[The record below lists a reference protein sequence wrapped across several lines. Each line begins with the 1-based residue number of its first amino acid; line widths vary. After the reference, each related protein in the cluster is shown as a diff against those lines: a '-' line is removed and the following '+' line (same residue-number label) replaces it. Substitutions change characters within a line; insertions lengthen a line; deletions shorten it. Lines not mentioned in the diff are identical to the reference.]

1 MSHDHSH
8 HISHYNRAFAIGV
21 LLNLIFVVIEAGYG
35 FFANSLAL
43 LADAGHNLSDV
54 VSLLL
59 AWGANVLASKAATDK
74 RTFGYKKSTV
84 LASLMSSVLLMAALA
99 SIAWHALERFEN
111 PQPVTGMTVIVV
123 SLIGVVINTL
133 TALLFVQGQKHD
145 LNIRGAFL
153 HMAADA
159 AVSLGVVIAGIV
171 ILFKNWQ
178 WVDPVVSLSIVVIVF
193 IGTWGLFKDS
203 LNYATD
209 AVPKNISIE
218 KLKQYFL
225 SIEHVTGV
233 HGLRL
238 RVWPLSTT
246 ESALIVH
253 LVTDNNALNNDFL
266 IEVQHHLHDHFD
278 IEHATI
284 QVESSQGSAGCMF
297 NHGHAHG

>member
-8 HISHYNRAFAIGV
+8 HISHYNRAFSIGV
-21 LLNLIFVVIEAGYG
+21 LLNIIFVVIEAGYG

-99 SIAWHALERFEN
+99 SIAWHAIERFEN

-233 HGLRL
+233 HGLR
-238 RVWPLSTT
+238 VWPLSTT

-297 NHGHAHG
+297 NHGHSHG

>member
-99 SIAWHALERFEN
+99 SIAWHAIERFEN

-203 LNYATD
+203 INYATD

-233 HGLRL
+233 HGLH
-238 RVWPLSTT
+238 VWPLSTT

-266 IEVQHHLHDHFD
+266 IEVQRHLHDHFD
-278 IEHATI
+278 IEHVTI

>member
-99 SIAWHALERFEN
+99 SIAWHAIERFEN

-123 SLIGVVINTL
+123 SLNGVVINTL

-209 AVPKNISIE
+209 AVPKNISIV

-225 SIEHVTGV
+225 SIEHVRGV
-233 HGLRL
+233 HGLH
-238 RVWPLSTT
+238 VWPLSTT

>member
-1 MSHDHSH
+1 MSHDHCH
-8 HISHYNRAFAIGV
+8 HVSNYNRAFAIGV
-21 LLNLIFVVIEAGYG
+21 LLNIVFVVIEAGYG
-35 FFANSLAL
+35 FYANSLAL

-59 AWGANVLASKAATDK
+59 AWGANVLAGKAATDK

-84 LASLMSSVLLMAALA
+84 LASLTSSILLMAALV
-99 SIAWHALERFEN
+99 SIAWHAIERFEN
-111 PQPVTGMTVIVV
+111 PQPVTGVTIIVV

-159 AVSLGVVIAGIV
+159 AVSLGVVVAGVI

-193 IGTWGLFKDS
+193 IGTWGLFKES

-209 AVPKNISIE
+209 AVPKNININSI
-218 KLKQYFL
+218 KAYFL
-225 SIEHVTGV
+225 NIDHVV
-233 HGLRL
+233 DLHGLH
-238 RVWPLSTT
+238 VWPLSTT

-253 LVTDNNALNNDFL
+253 LVTDKHTLNNEFL
-266 IEVQHHLHDHFD
+266 IEVQQYLHDHFK

-284 QVESSQGSAGCMF
+284 QIETSYGKRGCMF
-297 NHGHAHG
+297 NHEHAHG

>member
-99 SIAWHALERFEN
+99 SIAWHAIERFEN

-233 HGLRL
+233 HGLH
-238 RVWPLSTT
+238 VWPLSTT

-284 QVESSQGSAGCMF
+284 QVESSQGSTGCMF
-297 NHGHAHG
+297 NHGHSHG

>member
-99 SIAWHALERFEN
+99 SIAWHAIERFEN

-123 SLIGVVINTL
+123 SLVGVVINTL
-133 TALLFVQGQKHD
+133 TALFVQGQKHD

-209 AVPKNISIE
+209 AVPKNISIV

-225 SIEHVTGV
+225 SIEHVRGV
-233 HGLRL
+233 HGLH
-238 RVWPLSTT
+238 VWPLSTT

>member
-99 SIAWHALERFEN
+99 SIAWHAIERFEN

-233 HGLRL
+233 HGLR
-238 RVWPLSTT
+238 VWPLSTT

-284 QVESSQGSAGCMF
+284 QVESSQGSEGCMF

>member
-99 SIAWHALERFEN
+99 SIAWHAIERFEN

-233 HGLRL
+233 HGLR
-238 RVWPLSTT
+238 VWPLSTT

>member
-8 HISHYNRAFAIGV
+8 YISHYNRAFAIGV

-99 SIAWHALERFEN
+99 SIAWHAIERFEN
-111 PQPVTGMTVIVV
+111 PQPVTGITVIVV

-233 HGLRL
+233 HGLR
-238 RVWPLSTT
+238 VWPLSTT

-284 QVESSQGSAGCMF
+284 QVESSQGSTGCMF

>member
-99 SIAWHALERFEN
+99 SIAWHAIERFEN

-233 HGLRL
+233 HGLR
-238 RVWPLSTT
+238 VWPLSTT

-284 QVESSQGSAGCMF
+284 QVESSQGSTGCMF

>member
-99 SIAWHALERFEN
+99 SIAWHAIERFEN

-171 ILFKNWQ
+171 ILFKNWH

-233 HGLRL
+233 HGL

>member
-1 MSHDHSH
+1 M
-8 HISHYNRAFAIGV
+8 
-21 LLNLIFVVIEAGYG
+21 
-35 FFANSLAL
+35 
-43 LADAGHNLSDV
+43 
-54 VSLLL
+54 
-59 AWGANVLASKAATDK
+59 ASKAATDK

-99 SIAWHALERFEN
+99 SIAWHAIERFEN

-123 SLIGVVINTL
+123 SLVGVVINTL
-133 TALLFVQGQKHD
+133 TALFVQGQKHD

-209 AVPKNISIE
+209 AVPKNISIV

-225 SIEHVTGV
+225 SIEHVRGV
-233 HGLRL
+233 HGLH
-238 RVWPLSTT
+238 VWPLSTT

-284 QVESSQGSAGCMF
+284 QVENDNRFCLTKTSALIRRCPSSPRQRSVVEQRTEAE
-297 NHGHAHG
+297 AA

>member
-1 MSHDHSH
+1 M
-8 HISHYNRAFAIGV
+8 
-21 LLNLIFVVIEAGYG
+21 
-35 FFANSLAL
+35 
-43 LADAGHNLSDV
+43 
-54 VSLLL
+54 
-59 AWGANVLASKAATDK
+59 ASKAATDK

-99 SIAWHALERFEN
+99 SIAWHAIERFEN

-123 SLIGVVINTL
+123 SLVGVVINTL
-133 TALLFVQGQKHD
+133 TALFVQGQKHD

>member
-99 SIAWHALERFEN
+99 SIAWHAIERFEN

-233 HGLRL
+233 HGFH
-238 RVWPLSTT
+238 VWPLSTT

-284 QVESSQGSAGCMF
+284 QVESSHGSAGCLF

>member
-99 SIAWHALERFEN
+99 SIAWHAIERFEN

-133 TALLFVQGQKHD
+133 TALFVQGQKHD

-209 AVPKNISIE
+209 AVPKNISIV

-225 SIEHVTGV
+225 SIEHVRGV
-233 HGLRL
+233 HGLH
-238 RVWPLSTT
+238 VWPLSTT

>member
-99 SIAWHALERFEN
+99 SIAWHAIERFEN

-123 SLIGVVINTL
+123 SLVGVVINTL

-233 HGLRL
+233 HGLR
-238 RVWPLSTT
+238 VWPLSTT

>member
-8 HISHYNRAFAIGV
+8 HIRHYNRAFAIGV

-99 SIAWHALERFEN
+99 SIAWHAIERFEN

-233 HGLRL
+233 HGLR
-238 RVWPLSTT
+238 VWPLSTT

>member
-99 SIAWHALERFEN
+99 SIAWHAIERFEN

-123 SLIGVVINTL
+123 SLVGVVINTL
-133 TALLFVQGQKHD
+133 TALFVQGQKHD

-233 HGLRL
+233 HGLR
-238 RVWPLSTT
+238 VWPLSTT

>member
-59 AWGANVLASKAATDK
+59 AWGASVLASKAATDK

-99 SIAWHALERFEN
+99 SIAWHAIERFEN

-233 HGLRL
+233 HGLR
-238 RVWPLSTT
+238 VWPLSTT

-253 LVTDNNALNNDFL
+253 LVTDNKALNNDFL

>member
-99 SIAWHALERFEN
+99 SIAWHAIERFEN

-133 TALLFVQGQKHD
+133 TVLLFVQGQKHD

-233 HGLRL
+233 HGLR
-238 RVWPLSTT
+238 VWPLSTT

-266 IEVQHHLHDHFD
+266 IEVQRHLHDHFD

>member
-99 SIAWHALERFEN
+99 SIAWHAIERFEN

-153 HMAADA
+153 YMAADA

-233 HGLRL
+233 HGLR
-238 RVWPLSTT
+238 VWPLSTT

-284 QVESSQGSAGCMF
+284 QVESSQGSTGCMF

>member
-8 HISHYNRAFAIGV
+8 HISHYNRAFSIGV
-21 LLNLIFVVIEAGYG
+21 LLNIIFVVIEAGYG

-99 SIAWHALERFEN
+99 SIAWHAIERFEN

-233 HGLRL
+233 HGLR
-238 RVWPLSTT
+238 VWPLSTT

-266 IEVQHHLHDHFD
+266 IEVQSHLHDHFD

>member
-99 SIAWHALERFEN
+99 SIAWHAIERFEN

-123 SLIGVVINTL
+123 SLVGVVINTL
-133 TALLFVQGQKHD
+133 TALFVQGQKHD

-225 SIEHVTGV
+225 SIEHVRGV
-233 HGLRL
+233 HGLH
-238 RVWPLSTT
+238 VWPLSTT

>member
-99 SIAWHALERFEN
+99 SIAWHAIERFEN

-233 HGLRL
+233 HRLRL

>member
-1 MSHDHSH
+1 M
-8 HISHYNRAFAIGV
+8 RG
-21 LLNLIFVVIEAGYG
+21 
-35 FFANSLAL
+35 
-43 LADAGHNLSDV
+43 
-54 VSLLL
+54 
-59 AWGANVLASKAATDK
+59 GANVLASKAATDK

-99 SIAWHALERFEN
+99 SIAWHAIERFEN

-225 SIEHVTGV
+225 SIEHVRGV
-233 HGLRL
+233 HGLH
-238 RVWPLSTT
+238 VWPLSTT

>member
-99 SIAWHALERFEN
+99 SIAWHAIERFEN

-233 HGLRL
+233 HGLR
-238 RVWPLSTT
+238 VWPLSTT

-297 NHGHAHG
+297 NHGHA

>member
-84 LASLMSSVLLMAALA
+84 LASLMSSVLLMVALA
-99 SIAWHALERFEN
+99 SIAWHAIERFEN

-233 HGLRL
+233 HGLR
-238 RVWPLSTT
+238 VWPLSTT

>member
-99 SIAWHALERFEN
+99 SIAWHAIERFEN
-111 PQPVTGMTVIVV
+111 PQPVIGMTVIVV

-178 WVDPVVSLSIVVIVF
+178 LVDPVVSLSIVVIVF

-233 HGLRL
+233 HGLR
-238 RVWPLSTT
+238 VWPLSTT

-284 QVESSQGSAGCMF
+284 QVESSQGSTGCMF

>member
-99 SIAWHALERFEN
+99 SIAWHAIERFEN
-111 PQPVTGMTVIVV
+111 PQPVIGMTVIVV

-178 WVDPVVSLSIVVIVF
+178 LVDPVVSLSIVVIVF

-233 HGLRL
+233 HGL

>member
-99 SIAWHALERFEN
+99 SIAWHAIERFEN

-178 WVDPVVSLSIVVIVF
+178 WVDPVVSLSIVAIVF

-233 HGLRL
+233 HGL